1 MLCTWNLYNIVH
13 QLWHNNEKSYFHW
26 HLGILSLEEKCAS
39 FSTKQCASFS
49 IISTAPRFPA
59 RGGQN
64 LWRMWESSR
73 RFVLDKSFMSKWA
86 GGSSLLPRHPPAA
99 RFKPS
104 SLRPSVLF
112 GIVWERGGKNWVKEQ
127 SWDLTSALP
136 TRAYDDTSPS
146 SKWPIFSQLGPEAS
160 LLWAFMVLSEVR
172 CCLRQGGGPQDAKKR
187 NTQFQP
193 KMESV
198 VNSATSKEMLEGWEI
213 LCHSFN

>member
-86 GGSSLLPRHPPAA
+86 GGSSLLPRSPPLPGSNLLACVLQFCLESCGNEVERTGLRSKVETLQVHFLHVHMTIPPLVLNGPFSANLDQKPVFSEPLWFFLRYAA
-99 RFKPS
+99 
-104 SLRPSVLF
+104 
-112 GIVWERGGKNWVKEQ
+112 
-127 SWDLTSALP
+127 
-136 TRAYDDTSPS
+136 
-146 SKWPIFSQLGPEAS
+146 AS
-160 LLWAFMVLSEVR
+160 DR
-172 CCLRQGGGPQDAKKR
+172 
-187 NTQFQP
+187 
-193 KMESV
+193 
-198 VNSATSKEMLEGWEI
+198 EGAPRMPRKEI
-213 LCHSFN
+213 LSSNPRWKVL

>member
-1 MLCTWNLYNIVH
+1 MCFFF
-13 QLWHNNEKSYFHW
+13 SYINRSQVPSERRPEP
-26 HLGILSLEEKCAS
+26 LQDVRIIKTVRSGQILHE
-39 FSTKQCASFS
+39 QMGRR
-49 IISTAPRFPA
+49 IFPA
-59 RGGQN
+59 PA
-64 LWRMWESSR
+64 ES
-73 RFVLDKSFMSKWA
+73 
-86 GGSSLLPRHPPAA
+86 PAA

-104 SLRPSVLF
+104 SLRPLVLF

-127 SWDLTSALP
+127 SWDLTSALR